1 MYIYVE
7 RSCRMK
13 SFFNT
18 YKSTII
24 STIIIV
30 AIIVFGIGLVYGL
43 INGSI
48 LSFFKNLVD
57 VTAPILIGF
66 IIAYLS
72 NPIVMFFE
80 KHLFKKIKKFNVK
93 RLLSILITFVLI
105 ILFVSFLIK
114 MLIPNLISTLESF
127 WTTYIVHYKSS
138 VFTLATKINTI
149 MDGFAF
155 LDEVP
160 RISPQK
166 MIEWVDK
173 HFPWIEELS
182 KGNFSSALPN
192 ESSTSSTGQLSQG
205 ISLPQLF
212 GIDSFATLVQ
222 YLVSVGISLFN
233 IAKNI
238 LLGLF
243 IAIYILMAKER
254 CKATIRRFLT
264 GVFSPRKVRSIIRFT
279 KLLDRSFGGF
289 IEGQL
294 LDAIVVGIISYFVF
308 TIFGIPT
315 PHLLATII
323 AVTNVIPIFGPFIGG
338 IPAAF
343 LVLLAAPEK
352 TLLFIILIFVIQQI
366 DGNVIC
372 PHILGDKIN
381 ISSLAT
387 IIAIVTMG
395 GLFGI
400 LGMIIGVPIFAVAI
414 QLLQNW
420 TINSLR
426 NKGLDTSLEYYYVG
440 HVEELSG
447 NTDKSNNAI
456 NTLFNKIATFLKNII
471 VEIKSIF
478 SNQNKE
484 K

>member
-1 MYIYVE
+1 
-7 RSCRMK
+7 
-13 SFFNT
+13 
-18 YKSTII
+18 
-24 STIIIV
+24 
-30 AIIVFGIGLVYGL
+30 
-43 INGSI
+43 
-48 LSFFKNLVD
+48 
-57 VTAPILIGF
+57 
-66 IIAYLS
+66 
-72 NPIVMFFE
+72 
-80 KHLFKKIKKFNVK
+80 
-93 RLLSILITFVLI
+93 
-105 ILFVSFLIK
+105 
-114 MLIPNLISTLESF
+114 
-127 WTTYIVHYKSS
+127 
-138 VFTLATKINTI
+138 
-149 MDGFAF
+149 
-155 LDEVP
+155 
-160 RISPQK
+160 
-166 MIEWVDK
+166 
-173 HFPWIEELS
+173 
-182 KGNFSSALPN
+182 
-192 ESSTSSTGQLSQG
+192 
-205 ISLPQLF
+205 
-212 GIDSFATLVQ
+212 
-222 YLVSVGISLFN
+222 
-233 IAKNI
+233 
-238 LLGLF
+238 
-243 IAIYILMAKER
+243 MAKER

-315 PHLLATII
+315 PHLIATII

-352 TLLFIILIFVIQQI
+352 TLLFINLIFVIQQI
-366 DGNVIC
+366 DGNIIC

-414 QLLQNW
+414 QLIQNW

-440 HVEELSG
+440 HVEELSD

-471 VEIKSIF
+471 AELKSIF
-478 SNQNKE
+478 LNQNKE